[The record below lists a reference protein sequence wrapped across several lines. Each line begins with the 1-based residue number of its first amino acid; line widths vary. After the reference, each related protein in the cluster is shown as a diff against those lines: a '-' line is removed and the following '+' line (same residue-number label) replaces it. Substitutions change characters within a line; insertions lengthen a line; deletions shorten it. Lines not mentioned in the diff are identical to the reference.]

1 MDLNRVAWY
10 IMDSDKGGIM
20 ETGVVSSCCCE
31 TPQSVF
37 CPICSQLSCEH
48 FFDKSGHPV
57 YRCRECGLRFIH
69 PQPDDSVLQ
78 EIYGADY
85 FLGEKNEESE
95 IRVSNLKGAT
105 ASCYLDRLKEYA
117 GSNAGRLLEIG
128 CGGGN
133 LLVEARSRGFEVNGV
148 EISPS
153 AATRANK
160 LLGVESVLT
169 GTIESVS
176 LPEGSF
182 DIIISADSIEHV
194 RDPVRFLHRVWRLL
208 KPAGVVFIVTPSLD
222 SWSARLMGRH
232 WMEYK
237 IEHLYYFG
245 KESMKRALRRTG
257 FENVSIEPNF
267 KVLTLRYVQD
277 HFCRFPVPIGTP
289 VLQLLSRLVPENM
302 VHRRIKLAAGGML
315 VMGKKQNVSKNS

>member
-1 MDLNRVAWY
+1 MA
-10 IMDSDKGGIM
+10 
-20 ETGVVSSCCCE
+20 TGVVSSRCCE
-31 TPQSVF
+31 TPQTVF
-37 CPICSQLSCEH
+37 CPICSHLSCEH
-48 FFDKSGHPV
+48 FFDKKGHPL

-78 EIYGADY
+78 EIYGAGY
-85 FLGEKNEESE
+85 FLGENNEESE
-95 IRVSNLKGAT
+95 TRVSNLKSAT
-105 ASCYLDRLKEYA
+105 ASRYLDRLKEYA
-117 GSNAGRLLEIG
+117 GSNTGRLLEIG

-133 LLVEARSRGFEVNGV
+133 LLAEARSRGFEVKGV

-153 AATRANK
+153 AAARANK
-160 LLGVESVLT
+160 LLGEESVLI
-169 GTIESVS
+169 GTIERVS

-194 RDPVRFLHRVWRLL
+194 RDPVLFLQRVWKLL

-257 FENVSIEPNF
+257 FESISIEPNF

-277 HFCRFPVPIGTP
+277 HFRRFPVPIGTP
-289 VLQLLSRLVPENM
+289 VLQLLSRLVPENV

-315 VMGKKQNVSKNS
+315 VMGKRQNVSKNK

>member
-1 MDLNRVAWY
+1 
-10 IMDSDKGGIM
+10 M

-128 CGGGN
+128 CGGGD
-133 LLVEARSRGFEVNGV
+133 LLAEARSRGFEVNGV

-160 LLGVESVLT
+160 LLGEESVLI
-169 GTIESVS
+169 GTIETVS

-257 FENVSIEPNF
+257 FENISIEPNF